1 MRRNGKSRNKLLFI
15 YVKIRSPMFVEV
27 RTNTAAGS
35 QIVKGRGSLNLAYFI
50 RRQMYVKILLF
61 CCCAF
66 YRTSK
71 LTPQIFEEVKQSHI
85 LASMFDRGHLVARV
99 SKQSKVSEMCN
110 RFQESQ

>member
-1 MRRNGKSRNKLLFI
+1 MRQNGKSRNKLLFI

-35 QIVKGRGSLNLAYFI
+35 QIVKGRCSLNLAYFI

-71 LTPQIFEEVKQSHI
+71 LTPQIFEEVKQSQI
-85 LASMFDRGHLVARV
+85 WLRCHLRVAHV
-99 SKQSKVSEMCN
+99 SKWNKVSEI
-110 RFQESQ
+110 